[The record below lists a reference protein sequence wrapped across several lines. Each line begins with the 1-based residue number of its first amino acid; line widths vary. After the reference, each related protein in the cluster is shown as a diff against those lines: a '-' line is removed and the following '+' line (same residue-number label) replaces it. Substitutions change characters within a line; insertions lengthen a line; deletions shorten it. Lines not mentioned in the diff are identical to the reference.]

1 MNEQVMLILSGLQ
14 GSGKS
19 TFAKRLLEEN
29 PGQWIRIN
37 WDTQR
42 RLTPGYKFSKQ
53 AEKQIRDYSY
63 MQVRDAAASG
73 LSVVI
78 DNTNLTDESIGK
90 WARFGS
96 ELGMHVRVQTFDTP
110 IEECVRRDALRT
122 GEDQVGRAVIER
134 AALWNGLIKFP
145 RDRKIVIVDVDG
157 TLADCSHRRATKEK
171 KCGECKNGYVPG
183 IIDPT
188 RPCLKCQ
195 GSGLALGTDWATF
208 YRHDLM
214 GLDAPRYP
222 VVEWARELYKEY
234 TVLIVS
240 GRPIDTAGK
249 ATVSW
254 LRKHEIPY
262 HHIYMRNGGDQRD
275 DTIVKQEILDK
286 ILDKVPAHQI
296 AFCIDDRNRV
306 VDQWRKNGIK
316 CYQVVSREEGDF

>member
-19 TFAKRLLEEN
+19 TFAKRLVEEN
-29 PGQWIRIN
+29 PGQWARIN

-42 RLTPGYKFSKQ
+42 RNTPGYKFSKE
-53 AEKQIRDYSY
+53 AEKQIREYSY
-63 MQVRDAAASG
+63 MQVRDASALG
-73 LSVVI
+73 KSVVI

-90 WARFGS
+90 WARLGS

-110 IEECVRRDALRT
+110 IEDCIRRDAERT
-122 GEDQVGRAVIER
+122 GDDQVGRAVIER
-134 AALWNGLIKFP
+134 AALWNSLIKFP
-145 RDRKIVIVDVDG
+145 QDRKIVIVDVDG

-171 KCGECKNGYVPG
+171 RCPVCGGNHIFDQFNQEMICSKC
-183 IIDPT
+183 
-188 RPCLKCQ
+188 R
-195 GSGLALGTDWATF
+195 GSGLAFGIDWATF

-214 GLDAPRYP
+214 ELDTPRYP
-222 VVEWARELYKEY
+222 VVEWARALYGHY

-240 GRPIDTAGK
+240 GRPCDKAGK
-249 ATVSW
+249 STVNW
-254 LRKHEIPY
+254 LRKHEIEY
-262 HHIYMRNGGDQRD
+262 DHIFMRNGGDQRD
-275 DTIVKQEILDK
+275 DTIVKQEILNK
-286 ILDKVPAHQI
+286 ILDKVPVHQI